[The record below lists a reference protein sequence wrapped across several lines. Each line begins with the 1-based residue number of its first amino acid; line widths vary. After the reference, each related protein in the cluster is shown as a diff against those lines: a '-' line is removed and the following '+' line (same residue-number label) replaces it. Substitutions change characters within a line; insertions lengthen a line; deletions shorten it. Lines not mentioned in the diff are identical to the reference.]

1 MRLTRSVAIALAA
14 AQGLSACYRYTPI
27 LATPAD
33 AGTDVRLQL
42 TDQGSLALG
51 PAIGPQV
58 ETMDGRL
65 VSIGDTSFVL
75 SVQQTE
81 NRAGLET
88 SWRGERVTVPRSSV
102 ARVERRELAKGRSWA
117 VGGLAVAA
125 VVAIGRAVNLAGSG
139 GSRGGSGSGH
149 TQ

>member
-1 MRLTRSVAIALAA
+1 MRVTRSIAIAVAA
-14 AQGLSACYRYTPI
+14 TQGLSACYRYTPI

-33 AGTDVRLQL
+33 VGTDVRVGL
-42 TDQGSLALG
+42 TDAGSLALG
-51 PAIGPQV
+51 PMIGPQV

-65 VSIGDTSFVL
+65 VTIADTSLVL

-88 SWRGERVTVPRSSV
+88 SWRGERVTVPRSAV
-102 ARVERRELAKGRSWA
+102 ARIERRQLSQGRSWA
-117 VGGLAVAA
+117 VGALAVAA
-125 VVAIGRAVNLAGSG
+125 VAAIGRAVNLVGGG
-139 GSRGGSGSGH
+139 GSRGGGGSGK